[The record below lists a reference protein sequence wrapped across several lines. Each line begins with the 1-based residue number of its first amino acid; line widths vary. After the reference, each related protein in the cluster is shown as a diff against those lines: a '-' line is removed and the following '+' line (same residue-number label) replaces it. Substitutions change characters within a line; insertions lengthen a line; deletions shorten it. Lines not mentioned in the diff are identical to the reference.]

1 MIDFPTTQRV
11 KFSKLRPRVAPP
23 RRDERL
29 RPISGIP
36 AAPPKS
42 LAVGRGRRH
51 NLYVFGNDLYFLF
64 REASAPVRGAAAVG
78 SDDNKGK
85 GLVLLWKG
93 LSNSFTEFVLKSK
106 GFDNYGF
113 VHAGEGINSAGGCA
127 PARLYSGQVAPMGL

>member
-1 MIDFPTTQRV
+1 MVDFPTTQRV

-51 NLYVFGNDLYFLF
+51 NLYVFCNDLHFLF
-64 REASAPVRGAAAVG
+64 REASAPVRGAAAVVAV
-78 SDDNKGK
+78 DYKGMGLDLLRK
-85 GLVLLWKG
+85 GLFCGMV
-93 LSNSFTEFVLKSK
+93 EVIVVMCK
-106 GFDNYGF
+106 GFIDDYYL
-113 VHAGEGINSAGGCA
+113 VH
-127 PARLYSGQVAPMGL
+127 VV